1 MGWVNPSWAPR
12 LLGPSSYIKLWKELV
27 HPKKGLINIQ
37 NTDNKECF
45 KCCLASYWH
54 PGNHHLA
61 IIRKVEKDFARQFD
75 FRNIK
80 FSVKIIDIHNFYK
93 NNCINNSIS
102 GYETK

>member
-37 NTDNKECF
+37 NNDNKECF
-45 KCCLASYWH
+45 KCLASYWH
-54 PGNHHLA
+54 PANHHLA
-61 IIRKVEKDFARQFD
+61 IIRKVDKDFARQLD
-75 FRNIK
+75 FKNIK
-80 FSVKIIDIHNFYK
+80 FSVKITDIHNFDK
-93 NNCINNSIS
+93 KNCIINSIS